1 MKQIISKPFV
11 LFFLLAVASIAARPT
26 GDPVQVKLKLQT
38 SNIQIAGTSSLHD
51 WIEKSDKA
59 TSEATFAMNNDKITD
74 VTALTFTLPAKS
86 LKSEHKMM
94 DNNTYK
100 ALNVDKNPNI
110 TYVLSSATV
119 TPVDGNTYTI
129 KTTGKLTIAGSTRET
144 DVVATGKM
152 NADKSITVTG
162 SKKFKMTD
170 YGIKPPT
177 AMLGTIKTGDDITI
191 SYNLKFVK

>member
-1 MKQIISKPFV
+1 
-11 LFFLLAVASIAARPT
+11 
-26 GDPVQVKLKLQT
+26 
-38 SNIQIAGTSSLHD
+38 
-51 WIEKSDKA
+51 
-59 TSEATFAMNNDKITD
+59 
-74 VTALTFTLPAKS
+74 
-86 LKSEHKMM
+86 MM

-152 NADKSITVTG
+152 NADKSISVTG